1 MVTHSVHQVGFTQ
14 ADATIKEEWV
24 VTVLGVV
31 CHLPG
36 SGARQ
41 LVGFTFNEILE
52 GKGAVQVTGVL
63 ERTFDLHGT
72 LLGAHRCLLRT
83 GSGHRV
89 EAVTGRFF
97 LGDFSHFLRR
107 TLGRHGGR
115 CRRRT
120 DGCLSSLGLGS
131 RSSQG
136 SVWRGTGCRTA
147 FAAY

>member
-1 MVTHSVHQVGFTQ
+1 MGFTQ
-14 ADATIKEEWV
+14 ANATIKEERV
-24 VTVLGVV
+24 VTVLGVI

-36 SGARQ
+36 GGARQ

-72 LLGAHRCLLRT
+72 LFGANRSLLRT
-83 GSGHRV
+83 GAGHRV

-97 LGDFSHFLRR
+97 LNDLRHFLRR
-107 TLGRHGGR
+107 TLGRRGGR

-120 DGCLSSLGLGS
+120 GWRLSSLGLGS
-131 RSSQG
+131 RGSQG
-136 SVWRGTGCRTA
+136 SIGRSTGCRTA

>member
-1 MVTHSVHQVGFTQ
+1 MHQVGFTQ
-14 ADATIKEEWV
+14 ADAAIKEERV
-24 VTVLGVV
+24 VTVLWVV

-36 SGARQ
+36 GSARQ
-41 LVGFTFNEILE
+41 LVGFTFNEILK

-72 LLGAHRCLLRT
+72 LLGANRGLLRT
-83 GSGHRV
+83 GTGHWV

-97 LGDFSHFLRR
+97 LGDLSHFLRR
-107 TLGRHGGR
+107 TLGRRGGR

-120 DGCLSSLGLGS
+120 GGRLSSLGLGS
-131 RSSQG
+131 RGSQG
-136 SVWRGTGCRTA
+136 RIGRGTGCRTA